1 MRFEYFWGCVA
12 FLSCIAA
19 VGFVF
24 FASYRVLFSVPRKK
38 NQAAGAF
45 SATKTQQLAALRSSG
60 ALAALGLAGGNL
72 PTRAEVPTSSV
83 VSATFVAGVGDEGS
97 PLLPVISKS

>member
-72 PTRAEVPTSSV
+72 PTRAEVPSNV

-97 PLLPVISKS
+97 PLLPVTSKS